1 MRPHSLLSLLLE
13 FKLRQLRTQLYPVK
27 GWVAVK
33 ELSMDLLAV
42 EVDSSVMPLD
52 LEVIRAGILAPRSQL
67 TLPLDFHGLL
77 ELLHL
82 LLVDSQPLA

>member
-1 MRPHSLLSLLLE
+1 
-13 FKLRQLRTQLYPVK
+13 
-27 GWVAVK
+27 
-33 ELSMDLLAV
+33 MDLLAV

-67 TLPLDFHGLL
+67 TLPLDFHRLL